1 MLKISLAAEETISN
15 KQISPFPIWKGLIL

>member
-15 KQISPFPIWKGLIL
+15 KQISLFQIWKGLIW